1 MLRYL
6 INHISP
12 LSPFKNHNLIK
23 QYSILLLLCSFSVS
37 SFGQTYDIQE
47 IDNIFKQW
55 SKPNVPGGAIGIIK
69 DGELIYS
76 KGYGIADLE
85 HDIKISSSSVF
96 NICSISKE
104 FVSFSLLLL
113 EEQGKLNLDDTV
125 QTYLPDF
132 PEYDAP
138 LTIRHFINHTSG
150 IRDVK
155 KLIQLKG
162 KNIFDNLEPEEV
174 YALIKHQKALEFS
187 PGDKFAW
194 SNSDYFI
201 LSMIIEKV
209 SGQSLKTFTQEHIF
223 GPLGMKS
230 TLFYDDNTDLIKNRV
245 FSYNKKN
252 AENGFDNLI
261 MRFHLVGSFGA
272 YSTIEDLFL
281 WDQNFYNNKLGK
293 GGQKIIKNMHEEG
306 RLNNGE
312 SSGYA
317 YSVMIDNYK
326 GLKTVEHGGSFAG
339 YRSVI
344 LRFPDEKVSVIIL
357 ANRGDANP
365 WTMSYQ
371 LADVLLKEKFIDLPK
386 KKENSTDNKT
396 DNHDSSDIKEKFP
409 LKQITGD
416 YEIEPGR
423 LLKFNT
429 KNDSLQC
436 LEGCGEPL
444 MLINT
449 QGDTYREANNSD
461 TQFVFSDLNNGLTQ
475 NMTVS
480 GTGFEI
486 TLKRKEKFDFSNL
499 NLAEYRGNFYSR
511 EIDATHVLF
520 LEEGELKVKIA
531 NNEALALAPYNIDT
545 FNSDNSDSYMVHF
558 TRENGDISG
567 FDLKAGWVT
576 KLKFVKTK

>member
-1 MLRYL
+1 M
-6 INHISP
+6 
-12 LSPFKNHNLIK
+12 
-23 QYSILLLLCSFSVS
+23 
-37 SFGQTYDIQE
+37 
-47 IDNIFKQW
+47 
-55 SKPNVPGGAIGIIK
+55 
-69 DGELIYS
+69 IYA

-85 HDIKISSSSVF
+85 HGIKISPSSVF

-138 LTIRHFINHTSG
+138 LTIRHLINHTSG

-162 KNIFDNLEPEEV
+162 KNILDNLEPEEV

-230 TLFYDDNTDLIKNRV
+230 TLFYDDNTELIKNRI
-245 FSYNKKN
+245 FSYHKKN
-252 AENGFDNLI
+252 AADGFDNVI
-261 MRFHLVGSFGA
+261 MRFHLVGSFGV

-293 GGQKIIKNMHEEG
+293 GGQKIIKKMHEEG
-306 RLNNGE
+306 LLNNGE
-312 SSGYA
+312 SSDYA
-317 YSVMIDNYK
+317 HSVMINNYK
-326 GLKTVEHGGSFAG
+326 GLKTVRHGGSFAG

-344 LRFPDEKVSVIIL
+344 LRFPDEKVYVIIL

-371 LADVLLKEKFIDLPK
+371 IAEVLLKEKFIAVSK
-386 KKENSTDNKT
+386 KTETKT
-396 DNHDSSDIKEKFP
+396 VNP
-409 LKQITGD
+409 
-416 YEIEPGR
+416 
-423 LLKFNT
+423 
-429 KNDSLQC
+429 
-436 LEGCGEPL
+436 
-444 MLINT
+444 
-449 QGDTYREANNSD
+449 
-461 TQFVFSDLNNGLTQ
+461 
-475 NMTVS
+475 
-480 GTGFEI
+480 EI
-486 TLKRKEKFDFSNL
+486 THIQENAPSN
-499 NLAEYRGNFYSR
+499 
-511 EIDATHVLF
+511 
-520 LEEGELKVKIA
+520 K
-531 NNEALALAPYNIDT
+531 
-545 FNSDNSDSYMVHF
+545 
-558 TRENGDISG
+558 
-567 FDLKAGWVT
+567 
-576 KLKFVKTK
+576 

>member
-1 MLRYL
+1 MY
-6 INHISP
+6 
-12 LSPFKNHNLIK
+12 K
-23 QYSILLLLCSFSVS
+23 QYLKKETPMKKYFLLLALCTYSLL
-37 SFGQTYDIQE
+37 SFGQLKESQE
-47 IDNIFKQW
+47 IDTIFKQW
-55 SKPNVPGGAIGIIK
+55 CKQNVPGGAIGIIK
-69 DGELIYS
+69 DGELMYS

-85 HDIKISSSSVF
+85 HDIKISSTSVF

-138 LTIRHFINHTSG
+138 VTIRHFINHTSG

-174 YALIKHQKALEFS
+174 YTLIKHQKALEFS

-223 GPLGMKS
+223 GPLGMKN

-252 AENGFDNLI
+252 AEDGFDNVI

-281 WDQNFYNNKLGK
+281 WDQNFYKNKLGK

-306 RLNNGE
+306 LLNNSE

-317 YSVMIDNYK
+317 HSVKINNYK

-344 LRFPDEKVSVIIL
+344 LRFPDERVSVIIL

-365 WTMSYQ
+365 WDMSYQ
-371 LADVLLKEKFIDLPK
+371 LADVLLKEKFIAVSK
-386 KKENSTDNKT
+386 KTETKT
-396 DNHDSSDIKEKFP
+396 VNPEITPIKEKFS
-409 LKQITGD
+409 LAQITGN
-416 YEIEPGR
+416 YEREPGS
-423 LLKFNT
+423 LFKFSI
-429 KNDSLQC
+429 KNDSLQ
-436 LEGCGEPL
+436 LVAWWSNEPL

-449 QGDTYREANNSD
+449 EGNTYKEANNPSD
-461 TQFVFSDLNNGLTQ
+461 QFIFSELKNHLTQ
-475 NMTVS
+475 KLTVS
-480 GTGFEI
+480 GPSFKFI
-486 TLKRKEKFDFSNL
+486 SKRKEKIDFSAL
-499 NLAEYRGNFYSR
+499 NLADYIGDFYSE
-511 EIDATHVLF
+511 EIDATHLLF
-520 LEEGELKVKIA
+520 LEDGKLKVKIA
-531 NNEALALAPYNIDT
+531 INEVLALAPYNIDT
-545 FNSDNSDSYMVHF
+545 FYSDDYFVHF
-558 TRENGDISG
+558 SRTNGKVSG
-567 FDLKAGWVT
+567 FNLKAGWVT
-576 KLKFVKTK
+576 NLKFKKK

>member
-1 MLRYL
+1 MKKY
-6 INHISP
+6 
-12 LSPFKNHNLIK
+12 F
-23 QYSILLLLCSFSVS
+23 ILLVFCTYALL
-37 SFGQTYDIQE
+37 SFGQLKESQE
-47 IDNIFKQW
+47 IDSIFKQW
-55 SKPNVPGGAIGIIK
+55 SKRNVPGGAIGIIK
-69 DGELIYS
+69 DGELMYS

-85 HDIKISSSSVF
+85 HDIKIRPSSVF

-113 EEQGKLNLDDTV
+113 EEQGKINLDDTV

-138 LTIRHFINHTSG
+138 LTIRHLINHTSG
-150 IRDVK
+150 VRDVK

-162 KNIFDNLEPEEV
+162 KNILDNLEPEEV

-201 LSMIIEKV
+201 LSMIIEKI

-230 TLFYDDNTDLIKNRV
+230 TLFYDDNTELIKNRV
-245 FSYNKKN
+245 FSYHKKN
-252 AENGFDNLI
+252 AADGFDNVI

-293 GGQKIIKNMHEEG
+293 GGQKIIKKMHEEG
-306 RLNNGE
+306 LLNNGE
-312 SSGYA
+312 SSDYA
-317 YSVMIDNYK
+317 HSVMINNYK
-326 GLKTVEHGGSFAG
+326 GLKTVRHGGSFAG

-371 LADVLLKEKFIDLPK
+371 IADLLLKEKFIAVSK
-386 KKENSTDNKT
+386 KTETKT
-396 DNHDSSDIKEKFP
+396 VNPEITHIKEKFS
-409 LKQITGD
+409 LAQITGN
-416 YEIEPGR
+416 YEREPGS
-423 LLKFNT
+423 LFKFSI
-429 KNDSLQC
+429 KNDSLQ
-436 LEGCGEPL
+436 LVGWWNNEPL

-449 QGDTYREANNSD
+449 EGNTYKETNNPSRQFIFSKLKNHF
-461 TQFVFSDLNNGLTQ
+461 TQKL
-475 NMTVS
+475 TVS
-480 GTGFEI
+480 GPSFKLTA
-486 TLKRKEKFDFSNL
+486 KRKEKIDLSVL
-499 NLAEYRGNFYSR
+499 NLADYIGDFYSE
-511 EIDATHVLF
+511 EIEATHVLF
-520 LEEGELKVKIA
+520 LDDGQLKVKIA
-531 NNEALALAPYNIDT
+531 NNEALALAPNKIDT
-545 FNSDNSDSYMVHF
+545 FYSDGYFVHF
-558 TRENGDISG
+558 SRTNGKVSG
-567 FDLKAGWVT
+567 FKLKAGWVT
-576 KLKFVKTK
+576 NLKFKKK

>member
-1 MLRYL
+1 MKKY
-6 INHISP
+6 
-12 LSPFKNHNLIK
+12 F
-23 QYSILLLLCSFSVS
+23 ILLVFCTYALL
-37 SFGQTYDIQE
+37 SFGQLKESQE
-47 IDNIFKQW
+47 IDSIFKQW
-55 SKPNVPGGAIGIIK
+55 SKRNVPGGAIGIIK
-69 DGELIYS
+69 DGELMYS

-85 HDIKISSSSVF
+85 HDIKISPSSVF

-138 LTIRHFINHTSG
+138 LTIRHLINHTSG

-162 KNIFDNLEPEEV
+162 KNILDNLEPEEV

-230 TLFYDDNTDLIKNRV
+230 SLFYDDNTDLIKNRV

-252 AENGFDNLI
+252 AEDGFDNVI

-306 RLNNGE
+306 LLNNGE

-317 YSVMIDNYK
+317 HSVKINNYK
-326 GLKTVEHGGSFAG
+326 GLKTVRHGGSFAG

-371 LADVLLKEKFIDLPK
+371 IADLLLKEKFIAVSK
-386 KKENSTDNKT
+386 KTETKT
-396 DNHDSSDIKEKFP
+396 VNPEITHIKEKFS
-409 LKQITGD
+409 LAQITGN
-416 YEIEPGR
+416 YEREPGS
-423 LLKFNT
+423 LFKFSI
-429 KNDSLQC
+429 KNDSLQ
-436 LEGCGEPL
+436 LVGWWNNEPL

-449 QGDTYREANNSD
+449 EGNTYKETNNPSRQFIFSKLKNHF
-461 TQFVFSDLNNGLTQ
+461 TQKL
-475 NMTVS
+475 TVS
-480 GTGFEI
+480 GPSFKSTA
-486 TLKRKEKFDFSNL
+486 KRKEKIDLSVL
-499 NLAEYRGNFYSR
+499 NLTDYIGDFYSE
-511 EIDATHVLF
+511 EIDATHLLF
-520 LEEGELKVKIA
+520 LEDGQLKVKIA
-531 NNEALALAPYNIDT
+531 NNEALALAPNKIDT
-545 FNSDNSDSYMVHF
+545 FYSDGYFVHF
-558 TRENGDISG
+558 SRTNGKVSG
-567 FDLKAGWVT
+567 FKLKAGWVT
-576 KLKFVKTK
+576 NLKFKKK

>member
-1 MLRYL
+1 MKKY
-6 INHISP
+6 
-12 LSPFKNHNLIK
+12 F
-23 QYSILLLLCSFSVS
+23 LLLALCTYSLL
-37 SFGQTYDIQE
+37 SFGQLKESQE
-47 IDNIFKQW
+47 IDTIFKQLF
-55 SKPNVPGGAIGIIK
+55 KQNVPGGAIGIIK
-69 DGELIYS
+69 DGELMYS

-85 HDIKISSSSVF
+85 HDIKINSSSVF
-96 NICSISKE
+96 NTCSISKE

-174 YALIKHQKALEFS
+174 YTLIKHQKALEFS
-187 PGDKFAW
+187 PGHKFAW

-223 GPLGMKS
+223 GPLGMKN

-252 AENGFDNLI
+252 AEDGFDNVMNRTNLI
-261 MRFHLVGSFGA
+261 GA
-272 YSTIEDLFL
+272 GGIYSTIEDLFL

-306 RLNNGE
+306 LLNNGE

-317 YSVMIDNYK
+317 HSMTINNYK
-326 GLKTVEHGGSFAG
+326 GLKTVGHGGSFAG

-357 ANRGDANP
+357 ANRGDAEP
-365 WTMSYQ
+365 WVLAYHV
-371 LADVLLKEKFIDLPK
+371 ADVLLKEKFITVSK
-386 KKENSTDNKT
+386 KTETKT
-396 DNHDSSDIKEKFP
+396 VNPEITHIKEKFS
-409 LKQITGD
+409 LAQITGN
-416 YEIEPGR
+416 YEREPGS
-423 LLKFNT
+423 LFKFSI
-429 KNDSLQC
+429 KNDSLQ
-436 LEGCGEPL
+436 LVEWMRKEPL

-449 QGDTYREANNSD
+449 EGNTYKEANNPSL
-461 TQFVFSDLNNGLTQ
+461 QFIFSELKNHLTQ
-475 NMTVS
+475 KLTVS
-480 GTGFEI
+480 GPSFKFI
-486 TLKRKEKFDFSNL
+486 SKRKEKFDFSNL
-499 NLAEYRGNFYSR
+499 NLADYTGDFYSE

-520 LEEGELKVKIA
+520 LDDGKLNVKIA
-531 NNEALALAPYNIDT
+531 NNEALALAPNNIDT
-545 FNSDNSDSYMVHF
+545 FYSDGYLVHF
-558 TRENGDISG
+558 TRTNGAISG
-567 FDLKAGWVT
+567 FDLKYGWIT
-576 KLKFVKTK
+576 NLKFKKK

>member
-1 MLRYL
+1 MKKY
-6 INHISP
+6 
-12 LSPFKNHNLIK
+12 F
-23 QYSILLLLCSFSVS
+23 LLLALCTYALL
-37 SFGQTYDIQE
+37 SFGQLKESQE
-47 IDNIFKQW
+47 IDSIFKQW
-55 SKPNVPGGAIGIIK
+55 SKRNVPGGAIGIIK
-69 DGELIYS
+69 DGELMYS

-85 HDIKISSSSVF
+85 HDIKISPSSVF

-138 LTIRHFINHTSG
+138 LTIRHLINHTSG

-162 KNIFDNLEPEEV
+162 KNILDNLEPEQV

-230 TLFYDDNTDLIKNRV
+230 SLFYDDNTDLIKNRV

-252 AENGFDNLI
+252 AEDGFDNVI

-306 RLNNGE
+306 LLNNGE

-317 YSVMIDNYK
+317 HSVTINNYK
-326 GLKTVEHGGSFAG
+326 GLKTVRHGGSFAG

-344 LRFPDEKVSVIIL
+344 LRFPDEKVSVIIF

-371 LADVLLKEKFIDLPK
+371 IADVLLKEKFIAVSK
-386 KKENSTDNKT
+386 KTETKT
-396 DNHDSSDIKEKFP
+396 VNPEITHIREKFS
-409 LKQITGD
+409 LAQITGN
-416 YEIEPGR
+416 YEREPGS
-423 LLKFNT
+423 LFKFSI
-429 KNDSLQC
+429 KNDSLQ
-436 LEGCGEPL
+436 LVGWWNNEPL

-449 QGDTYREANNSD
+449 EGNTYKEANNPSRQFIFSELKNHF
-461 TQFVFSDLNNGLTQ
+461 TQKL
-475 NMTVS
+475 TVS
-480 GTGFEI
+480 GPSFKSTA
-486 TLKRKEKFDFSNL
+486 KRKEKIDFSAL
-499 NLAEYRGNFYSR
+499 NLADYIGDFYSE
-511 EIDATHVLF
+511 EIDATHLLF
-520 LEEGELKVKIA
+520 LEDGQLKVKIA
-531 NNEALALAPYNIDT
+531 NNELLVLAPKNIDT
-545 FNSDNSDSYMVHF
+545 FYSDGYFVHF
-558 TRENGDISG
+558 MKTNGKVSG
-567 FDLKAGWVT
+567 FNLKAGWVT
-576 KLKFVKTK
+576 NLKFKKK

>member
-1 MLRYL
+1 MKKY
-6 INHISP
+6 
-12 LSPFKNHNLIK
+12 F
-23 QYSILLLLCSFSVS
+23 LLLALCTYSLL
-37 SFGQTYDIQE
+37 SFGQLKESQE

-55 SKPNVPGGAIGIIK
+55 CKQNVPGGAIGIIK
-69 DGELIYS
+69 DGELMYS

-162 KNIFDNLEPEEV
+162 ENIFDNLEPEEV
-174 YALIKHQKALEFS
+174 YTLIKHQKALEFS

-223 GPLGMKS
+223 GPLGMKN

-252 AENGFDNLI
+252 AEDGFDNVI

-306 RLNNGE
+306 LLNNGE

-317 YSVMIDNYK
+317 HSVMINNYK
-326 GLKTVEHGGSFAG
+326 GLKTVRHAGSFAG

-344 LRFPDEKVSVIIL
+344 LRFPDERVSVIIL
-357 ANRGDANP
+357 ANRDDANL

-371 LADVLLKEKFIDLPK
+371 LADVLLKEKFIADSK
-386 KKENSTDNKT
+386 KTETKT
-396 DNHDSSDIKEKFP
+396 VNPEITHIKEKFS
-409 LKQITGD
+409 LAQITGN
-416 YEIEPGR
+416 YEREPGS
-423 LLKFNT
+423 LFKFSI
-429 KNDSLQC
+429 KNDSLQ
-436 LEGCGEPL
+436 LVEWWSNEPL

-449 QGDTYREANNSD
+449 EGNTYKEANNPSD
-461 TQFVFSDLNNGLTQ
+461 QFIFSELKNHLTQ
-475 NMTVS
+475 KLTVS
-480 GTGFEI
+480 GPSFKFI
-486 TLKRKEKFDFSNL
+486 SKRKEKIDFSAL
-499 NLAEYRGNFYSR
+499 NLADYSGDFYSE
-511 EIDATHVLF
+511 EIDATHLLF
-520 LEEGELKVKIA
+520 LEDGKLKVKIA
-531 NNEALALAPYNIDT
+531 INEVLALAPYNIDT
-545 FNSDNSDSYMVHF
+545 FYSDDYFVHF
-558 TRENGDISG
+558 SRTNGKVSG
-567 FDLKAGWVT
+567 FNLKAGWVT
-576 KLKFVKTK
+576 NLKFKKK

>member
-1 MLRYL
+1 MY
-6 INHISP
+6 
-12 LSPFKNHNLIK
+12 K
-23 QYSILLLLCSFSVS
+23 QYLKKETPMKKYFLLLALCTYSLL
-37 SFGQTYDIQE
+37 SFGQLKESQE
-47 IDNIFKQW
+47 IDTIFKQW
-55 SKPNVPGGAIGIIK
+55 CKQNVPGGAIGIIK
-69 DGELIYS
+69 DGELMYS

-85 HDIKISSSSVF
+85 HDIKISSTSVF

-138 LTIRHFINHTSG
+138 VTIRHFINHTSG

-174 YALIKHQKALEFS
+174 YTLIKHQKALEFS

-223 GPLGMKS
+223 GPLGMKN

-252 AENGFDNLI
+252 AEDGFDNVI

-281 WDQNFYNNKLGK
+281 WDQNFYKNKLGK

-306 RLNNGE
+306 LLNNGE

-317 YSVMIDNYK
+317 HSVKINNYK

-344 LRFPDEKVSVIIL
+344 LRFPDERVSVIIL
-357 ANRGDANP
+357 ANRDDANL

-371 LADVLLKEKFIDLPK
+371 LADVLLKEKFIAVSK
-386 KKENSTDNKT
+386 KTETKT
-396 DNHDSSDIKEKFP
+396 VNPEITPIKEKFS
-409 LKQITGD
+409 LAQITGN
-416 YEIEPGR
+416 YEREPGS
-423 LLKFNT
+423 LFKFSI
-429 KNDSLQC
+429 KNDSLQ
-436 LEGCGEPL
+436 LVAWWSNEPL

-449 QGDTYREANNSD
+449 EGNTYKEANNPSLQFIFSELKNHF
-461 TQFVFSDLNNGLTQ
+461 TQKL
-475 NMTVS
+475 TVS
-480 GTGFEI
+480 GPSFKFI
-486 TLKRKEKFDFSNL
+486 SKRKEKIDFSAL
-499 NLAEYRGNFYSR
+499 NLADYIGDFYSE
-511 EIDATHVLF
+511 EIDATHLLF
-520 LEEGELKVKIA
+520 LEDGKLKVKIA
-531 NNEALALAPYNIDT
+531 INEVLALAPYNIDT
-545 FNSDNSDSYMVHF
+545 FYSDDYFVHF
-558 TRENGDISG
+558 SRTNGKVSG
-567 FDLKAGWVT
+567 FNLKAGWVT
-576 KLKFVKTK
+576 NLKFKKK

>member
-1 MLRYL
+1 MKKY
-6 INHISP
+6 
-12 LSPFKNHNLIK
+12 F
-23 QYSILLLLCSFSVS
+23 LLLSLCTYSLL
-37 SFGQTYDIQE
+37 SFGQLKESQE
-47 IDNIFKQW
+47 IDDIFKQW
-55 SKPNVPGGAIGIIK
+55 FKQNVPGGAIGIIK
-69 DGELIYS
+69 DGELMYS

-113 EEQGKLNLDDTV
+113 EEQGKLNLDDAV

-138 LTIRHFINHTSG
+138 VTIRHFINHTSG

-174 YALIKHQKALEFS
+174 YTLIKHQKALEFS
-187 PGDKFAW
+187 PGHKFAW

-223 GPLGMKS
+223 GPLGMKN

-252 AENGFDNLI
+252 AEDGFDNVI

-306 RLNNGE
+306 LLNNGE

-317 YSVMIDNYK
+317 HSMVINNYK
-326 GLKTVEHGGSFAG
+326 GLKTVKHAGSFAG
-339 YRSVI
+339 YKSVI
-344 LRFPDEKVSVIIL
+344 LRFPDERVSVIIL
-357 ANRGDANP
+357 ANRDDADP
-365 WTMSYQ
+365 WV
-371 LADVLLKEKFIDLPK
+371 LAHHVADVLLKEKFIAVSK
-386 KKENSTDNKT
+386 KTETKT
-396 DNHDSSDIKEKFP
+396 VNPEITPIKEKFS
-409 LKQITGD
+409 LAQITGN
-416 YEIEPGR
+416 YEREPGS
-423 LLKFNT
+423 LFKFSI
-429 KNDSLQC
+429 KNDSLQ
-436 LEGCGEPL
+436 LVEWWSNEPL
-444 MLINT
+444 ITEMLINT
-449 QGDTYREANNSD
+449 EGNTYKEANNPSD
-461 TQFVFSDLNNGLTQ
+461 QFIFSELKNHLTQ
-475 NMTVS
+475 KLTVS
-480 GTGFEI
+480 GPSFKFI
-486 TLKRKEKFDFSNL
+486 SKRKEKFDFSNL
-499 NLAEYRGNFYSR
+499 NLADYTGDFYSE

-520 LEEGELKVKIA
+520 LDDGKLNVKIA

-545 FNSDNSDSYMVHF
+545 FYSDGYLVHF
-558 TRENGDISG
+558 TRTNGAISG
-567 FDLKAGWVT
+567 FDLKARWVT
-576 KLKFVKTK
+576 NLKFKKK

>member
-1 MLRYL
+1 MHKKYL
-6 INHISP
+6 
-12 LSPFKNHNLIK
+12 KNETTMK
-23 QYSILLLLCSFSVS
+23 KYFLLLVFYTYSFL
-37 SFGQTYDIQE
+37 SFGQLKESQE
-47 IDNIFKQW
+47 IDDIFKQW
-55 SKPNVPGGAIGIIK
+55 SKRNVPGGAIGIIK
-69 DGELIYS
+69 DGELMYS

-104 FVSFSLLLL
+104 FVSFSLLLI

-138 LTIRHFINHTSG
+138 LTIQHLINHTSG

-201 LSMIIEKV
+201 LSMIIEKIA
-209 SGQSLKTFTQEHIF
+209 GQSLKTFTQEHIF

-252 AENGFDNLI
+252 AKDGFDNVI

-293 GGQKIIKNMHEEG
+293 GGQKIITNMHKEG
-306 RLNNGE
+306 LLNNGE

-317 YSVMIDNYK
+317 HSVTINNYK
-326 GLKTVEHGGSFAG
+326 GLKTVRHGGSFAG

-365 WTMSYQ
+365 WVLAYHV
-371 LADVLLKEKFIDLPK
+371 ADVLLKEKFIAVSK
-386 KKENSTDNKT
+386 KTETKT
-396 DNHDSSDIKEKFP
+396 VNPEITHIKEKFS
-409 LKQITGD
+409 LAQITGN
-416 YEIEPGR
+416 YEREPGS
-423 LLKFNT
+423 LFKFSI
-429 KNDSLQC
+429 KNDSLQ
-436 LEGCGEPL
+436 LVGWWNNEPL

-449 QGDTYREANNSD
+449 EGNTYKEANNLSRQFIFSELKNHF
-461 TQFVFSDLNNGLTQ
+461 TQKL
-475 NMTVS
+475 TVS
-480 GTGFEI
+480 GPSFKLTS
-486 TLKRKEKFDFSNL
+486 KRKEKINFSAL
-499 NLAEYRGNFYSR
+499 NLADYIGNFYSE
-511 EIDATHVLF
+511 EIDATHLLF
-520 LEEGELKVKIA
+520 LDDGQLKVKIA
-531 NNEALALAPYNIDT
+531 NNEALALSPNNIDT
-545 FNSDNSDSYMVHF
+545 FYSDGYFVHF
-558 TRENGDISG
+558 IKTNGKVSG
-567 FDLKAGWVT
+567 FNLKAGWIT
-576 KLKFVKTK
+576 NLKFKKK

>member
-1 MLRYL
+1 MKKY
-6 INHISP
+6 
-12 LSPFKNHNLIK
+12 F
-23 QYSILLLLCSFSVS
+23 LLLALCTYSLL
-37 SFGQTYDIQE
+37 SFGQLKESQE
-47 IDNIFKQW
+47 IDSIFKQW
-55 SKPNVPGGAIGIIK
+55 SKRNVPGGAIGIIK
-69 DGELIYS
+69 DGELMYS

-85 HDIKISSSSVF
+85 HDIKISPSSVF

-113 EEQGKLNLDDTV
+113 EEQGKINLDDTV

-138 LTIRHFINHTSG
+138 LTIRHLINHTSG

-162 KNIFDNLEPEEV
+162 KNILDNLEPEEV

-230 TLFYDDNTDLIKNRV
+230 SLFYDDNTDLIKNRV

-252 AENGFDNLI
+252 AEDGFDNVI

-293 GGQKIIKNMHEEG
+293 GDQKIIKNMHKEG
-306 RLNNGE
+306 LLNNGE

-317 YSVMIDNYK
+317 YSVTINNYK
-326 GLKTVEHGGSFAG
+326 GLKTVRHGGSFAG

-371 LADVLLKEKFIDLPK
+371 LADVLLKEKFIAVSK

-409 LKQITGD
+409 LNQITGD

-436 LEGCGEPL
+436 LEGCREPSL

-449 QGDTYREANNSD
+449 QGDTYKEANNSD
-461 TQFVFSDLNNGLTQ
+461 TQFVFSGLNNGLTQ
-475 NMTVS
+475 NITVS

-499 NLAEYRGNFYSR
+499 NLADYIGDFYSE
-511 EIDATHVLF
+511 EIDATHLFF
-520 LEEGELKVKIA
+520 LEDGQLKVKIA
-531 NNEALALAPYNIDT
+531 NNEALVLAPKNIDT
-545 FNSDNSDSYMVHF
+545 FYSDGYFVHF
-558 TRENGDISG
+558 MKTNGKVSG
-567 FDLKAGWVT
+567 FNLKAGWVT
-576 KLKFVKTK
+576 NLKFKKK

>member
-1 MLRYL
+1 M
-6 INHISP
+6 
-12 LSPFKNHNLIK
+12 
-23 QYSILLLLCSFSVS
+23 
-37 SFGQTYDIQE
+37 
-47 IDNIFKQW
+47 
-55 SKPNVPGGAIGIIK
+55 
-69 DGELIYS
+69 IYA

-85 HDIKISSSSVF
+85 HGIKISPSSVF

-138 LTIRHFINHTSG
+138 LTIQHLINHTSG

-162 KNIFDNLEPEEV
+162 KNILDNLEPEEV

-230 TLFYDDNTDLIKNRV
+230 TLFYDDNTELIKNRI
-245 FSYNKKN
+245 FSYHKKN
-252 AENGFDNLI
+252 AADGFDNVI

-293 GGQKIIKNMHEEG
+293 GGQKIIKKMHEEG
-306 RLNNGE
+306 LLNNGE
-312 SSGYA
+312 SSDYA
-317 YSVMIDNYK
+317 HSVMINNYK
-326 GLKTVEHGGSFAG
+326 GLKTVRHGGSFAG

-344 LRFPDEKVSVIIL
+344 LRFPDEKVYVIIL

-371 LADVLLKEKFIDLPK
+371 IAEVLLKEKFIAVSK
-386 KKENSTDNKT
+386 KTETKT
-396 DNHDSSDIKEKFP
+396 VNPEITHIQEKCS
-409 LKQITGD
+409 LKQIMGD
-416 YEIEPGR
+416 YEIEPGKLLR
-423 LLKFNT
+423 FNIKNNTLQLLKGWGASFVLKNT
-429 KNDSLQC
+429 K
-436 LEGCGEPL
+436 EY
-444 MLINT
+444 IK
-449 QGDTYREANNSD
+449 NN
-461 TQFVFSDLNNGLTQ
+461 
-475 NMTVS
+475 
-480 GTGFEI
+480 
-486 TLKRKEKFDFSNL
+486 
-499 NLAEYRGNFYSR
+499 
-511 EIDATHVLF
+511 
-520 LEEGELKVKIA
+520 
-531 NNEALALAPYNIDT
+531 
-545 FNSDNSDSYMVHF
+545 
-558 TRENGDISG
+558 
-567 FDLKAGWVT
+567 
-576 KLKFVKTK
+576 

>member
-1 MLRYL
+1 MKKY
-6 INHISP
+6 
-12 LSPFKNHNLIK
+12 F
-23 QYSILLLLCSFSVS
+23 LLLALCTYSLL
-37 SFGQTYDIQE
+37 SFGQLKESQE
-47 IDNIFKQW
+47 IDTFFKQLF
-55 SKPNVPGGAIGIIK
+55 KQNVPGGAIGIIK
-69 DGELIYS
+69 DGELMYS

-85 HDIKISSSSVF
+85 HDIKINSSSVF
-96 NICSISKE
+96 NTCSISKE

-155 KLIQLKG
+155 ELIHLKG

-174 YALIKHQKALEFS
+174 YTLIKHQKALEFS

-223 GPLGMKS
+223 GPLGMKN

-252 AENGFDNLI
+252 AEDGFDNVI

-306 RLNNGE
+306 LLNNGE

-317 YSVMIDNYK
+317 HSMTINNYK
-326 GLKTVEHGGSFAG
+326 GLKTVGHGGSFAG

-344 LRFPDEKVSVIIL
+344 LRFPDERVSVIIL
-357 ANRGDANP
+357 ANRGDADL

-371 LADVLLKEKFIDLPK
+371 LADVLLKEKFIAVSK
-386 KKENSTDNKT
+386 KTETKT
-396 DNHDSSDIKEKFP
+396 VNPEITPIKEKFS
-409 LKQITGD
+409 LAQITGN
-416 YEIEPGR
+416 YEREPGS
-423 LLKFNT
+423 LFKFSI
-429 KNDSLQC
+429 KNDSLQ
-436 LEGCGEPL
+436 LVAWWSNEPL

-449 QGDTYREANNSD
+449 EGNTYKEANNPSLQFIFSELKNHF
-461 TQFVFSDLNNGLTQ
+461 TQKL
-475 NMTVS
+475 TVS
-480 GTGFEI
+480 GPSFKFI
-486 TLKRKEKFDFSNL
+486 SKRKEKIDFSAL
-499 NLAEYRGNFYSR
+499 NLADYIGDFYSE
-511 EIDATHVLF
+511 EIDATHLLF
-520 LEEGELKVKIA
+520 LEDGKLKVKIA
-531 NNEALALAPYNIDT
+531 INEVLALAPNNIDT
-545 FNSDNSDSYMVHF
+545 FYSDGYMVHF
-558 TRENGDISG
+558 TRTNGAISG
-567 FDLKAGWVT
+567 FNLKAGWVT
-576 KLKFVKTK
+576 NLKFKKK

>member
-1 MLRYL
+1 MKKY
-6 INHISP
+6 
-12 LSPFKNHNLIK
+12 F
-23 QYSILLLLCSFSVS
+23 LLLALCTYSLL
-37 SFGQTYDIQE
+37 SFGQLKESQE

-55 SKPNVPGGAIGIIK
+55 CKQNVPGGAIGIIK
-69 DGELIYS
+69 DGELMYS

-162 KNIFDNLEPEEV
+162 ENIFDNLEPEEV
-174 YALIKHQKALEFS
+174 YTLIKHQKALEFS

-223 GPLGMKS
+223 GPLGMKN

-252 AENGFDNLI
+252 AEDGFDNVI

-306 RLNNGE
+306 LLNNGE

-317 YSVMIDNYK
+317 HSVMINNYK
-326 GLKTVEHGGSFAG
+326 GLKTVRHAGSFAG

-344 LRFPDEKVSVIIL
+344 LRFPDERVSVIIL
-357 ANRGDANP
+357 ANRDDANL

-371 LADVLLKEKFIDLPK
+371 LADVLLKEKFIAVSK
-386 KKENSTDNKT
+386 KTETKT
-396 DNHDSSDIKEKFP
+396 VNPEITHIKEKFS
-409 LKQITGD
+409 LAQITGN
-416 YEIEPGR
+416 YEREPGS
-423 LLKFNT
+423 LFKFSI
-429 KNDSLQC
+429 KNDSLQ
-436 LEGCGEPL
+436 LVEWWSNEPL

-449 QGDTYREANNSD
+449 EGNTYKEANNPSD
-461 TQFVFSDLNNGLTQ
+461 QFIFSELKNHLTQ
-475 NMTVS
+475 KLTVS
-480 GTGFEI
+480 GPSFKFI
-486 TLKRKEKFDFSNL
+486 SKRKEKIDFSAL
-499 NLAEYRGNFYSR
+499 NLADYSGDFYSE
-511 EIDATHVLF
+511 EIDATHLLF
-520 LEEGELKVKIA
+520 LEDGKLKVKIA
-531 NNEALALAPYNIDT
+531 INEVLALAPYNIDT
-545 FNSDNSDSYMVHF
+545 FYSDDYFVHF
-558 TRENGDISG
+558 SRTNGKVSG
-567 FDLKAGWVT
+567 FNLKAGWVT
-576 KLKFVKTK
+576 NLKFKKK

>member
-1 MLRYL
+1 MKKY
-6 INHISP
+6 
-12 LSPFKNHNLIK
+12 F
-23 QYSILLLLCSFSVS
+23 LLLALCTYSLL
-37 SFGQTYDIQE
+37 SFGQLKESQE
-47 IDNIFKQW
+47 IDTFFKQLF
-55 SKPNVPGGAIGIIK
+55 KQNVPGGAIGIIK
-69 DGELIYS
+69 DGELMYS

-85 HDIKISSSSVF
+85 HDIKINSSSVF
-96 NICSISKE
+96 NTCSISKE

-155 KLIQLKG
+155 ELIHLKG

-174 YALIKHQKALEFS
+174 YTLIKHQKALEFS

-223 GPLGMKS
+223 GPLGMKN

-252 AENGFDNLI
+252 AEDGFDNVI

-306 RLNNGE
+306 LLNNGE

-317 YSVMIDNYK
+317 HSMTINNYK
-326 GLKTVEHGGSFAG
+326 GLKTVGHGGSFAG

-357 ANRGDANP
+357 ANRGDAEP
-365 WTMSYQ
+365 WVLAYHV
-371 LADVLLKEKFIDLPK
+371 ADVLLKEKFIAVSK
-386 KKENSTDNKT
+386 KTETKT
-396 DNHDSSDIKEKFP
+396 VNPEITPIKEKFS
-409 LKQITGD
+409 LAQITGN
-416 YEIEPGR
+416 YEREPGS
-423 LLKFNT
+423 LFKFSI
-429 KNDSLQC
+429 KNDSLQ
-436 LEGCGEPL
+436 LVAWWSNEPL

-449 QGDTYREANNSD
+449 EGNTYKEANNPSLQFIFSELKNHF
-461 TQFVFSDLNNGLTQ
+461 TQKL
-475 NMTVS
+475 TVS
-480 GTGFEI
+480 GPSFKFI
-486 TLKRKEKFDFSNL
+486 SKRKEKIDFSAL
-499 NLAEYRGNFYSR
+499 NLADYIGNFYSE
-511 EIDATHVLF
+511 EIDATHLLF
-520 LEEGELKVKIA
+520 LEDGKLKVKIA
-531 NNEALALAPYNIDT
+531 INEVLALAPYNIDT
-545 FNSDNSDSYMVHF
+545 FYSDDYFVHF
-558 TRENGDISG
+558 SRTNGKVSG
-567 FDLKAGWVT
+567 FNLKAGWVT
-576 KLKFVKTK
+576 NLKFKKK